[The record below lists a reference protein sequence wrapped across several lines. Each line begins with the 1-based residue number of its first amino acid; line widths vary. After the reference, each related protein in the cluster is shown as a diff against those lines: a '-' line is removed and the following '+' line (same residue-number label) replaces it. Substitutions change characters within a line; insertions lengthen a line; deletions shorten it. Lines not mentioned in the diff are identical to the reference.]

1 MLNDKTV
8 TDKTED
14 EKNIGEKAAAPEVK
28 LCTRCGRTLPI
39 SSFFTR
45 KYESGKVVPRSE
57 CKECTNAINKKNK
70 IKKRNE
76 KLYGAPPKPDIPAPK
91 YERQYKTINSKRELD
106 LSKTGLDITLLGTDE
121 TFIKQNDYQ
130 DIWLSN
136 YGRVVQ
142 LYKDNMT
149 KLRNDYITY

>member
-14 EKNIGEKAAAPEVK
+14 EKNIGEKAAAQEVK

-57 CKECTNAINKKNK
+57 CKECTNAINKKN
-70 IKKRNE
+70 E
-76 KLYGAPPKPDIPAPK
+76 
-91 YERQYKTINSKRELD
+91 YEVIATSSEQAEEISRRRFDHTPNF
-106 LSKTGLDITLLGTDE
+106 TV
-121 TFIKQNDYQ
+121 NDVEVEFKEN
-130 DIWLSN
+130 W
-136 YGRVVQ
+136 R
-142 LYKDNMT
+142 
-149 KLRNDYITY
+149 